1 MILFMIDIF
10 YGVYNEYGEMG
21 LRLILSILLGGLI
34 GIERQTANK
43 PAGLRTNMLVCLG
56 TTIFVLVAVKTFEA
70 YPEAPVDITRVAAG
84 IITGIGFLGAGTIL
98 RTEKEIQGLTSA
110 ATIWFVCGIG
120 MATGMGF
127 YVLAIVSSLLGL
139 IILKIGEF
147 FGAQSE

>member
-1 MILFMIDIF
+1 MVEMLHEI
-10 YGVYNEYGEMG
+10 YNEYGEMG

-34 GIERQTANK
+34 GLERQTANK

-56 TTIFVLVAVKTFEA
+56 TTVFVLVSIKTFEA

-98 RTEKEIQGLTSA
+98 RTQKEIQGLTSA

-120 MATGMGF
+120 MATGVGF
-127 YVLAIVSSLLGL
+127 YVLAIVSSLLGF

-147 FGAQSE
+147 VGTQPD

>member
-1 MILFMIDIF
+1 MVEMLHE
-10 YGVYNEYGEMG
+10 VYKEYGEMG

-34 GIERQTANK
+34 GLERQTAKK

-56 TTIFVLVAVKTFEA
+56 TTVFVLVAIKTFEA

-98 RTEKEIQGLTSA
+98 RTQKEIQGLTSA

-120 MATGMGF
+120 MATGVGF
-127 YVLAIVSSLLGL
+127 YVLAIVSSLLGFS
-139 IILKIGEF
+139 ILKIGEF
-147 FGAQSE
+147 VGTQPE